1 MRVIFARKSFGL
13 LKNLYYSNLY
23 PSNFNTNPIRIIEIK
38 RNCRRNS
45 KHILD
50 FLRAEY
56 HNTLKIM
63 PV

>member
-13 LKNLYYSNLY
+13 LKHLYYSNLY
-23 PSNFNTNPIRIIEIK
+23 PSNFNPTRIIEIK

-50 FLRAEY
+50 LPRAEY